1 MPWKAR
7 SAMEERKGFIEAWQA
22 GEDSFAELCR
32 RYGISRETGY
42 KWRERFASTGEEG
55 LEN

>member
-1 MPWKAR
+1 
-7 SAMEERKGFIEAWQA
+7 MEERKGFIEAWQA